1 MDRSHI
7 HKYMSICPSMSKASA
22 CACELASARALLAS
36 HCQPDESVG
45 DLSSVFEVNL
55 YVRLEFD
62 HQYIQ
67 CLLNTHNLC

>member
-1 MDRSHI
+1 MDHSHI
-7 HKYMSICPSMSKASA
+7 HKYMSMSKASA
-22 CACELASARALLAS
+22 CACELASARTLLAS

-45 DLSSVFEVNL
+45 DLSSAFEVNL
-55 YVRLEFD
+55 LVRLEFD